1 METSPLDITQRE
13 FTRKMRGYDPEE
25 VRTFQEQIAE
35 EMTRLVQQ
43 GNDQAALIQRLDAQ
57 VKGYQ
62 EREDSLRNTLVTAQ
76 KMTEEI
82 KGNAKREADLIMKEA
97 ELRAEKLLDQAR
109 TAAEDRRHRMRTRQ
123 LAAGPR
129 EPRVVR
135 QKRIHVPQRIEDLPL
150 DLLPQLVPEIEIV
163 HRIVTQKFGG
173 TIDVES
179 EPGHTQFTVR
189 LPLVNV
195 AAQAEGA

>member
-82 KGNAKREADLIMKEA
+82 KGNAKREGDLIMKEA
-97 ELRAEKLLDQAR
+97 ELRAEKLLDQA
-109 TAAEDRRHRMRTRQ
+109 HQ
-123 LAAGPR
+123 KLAQ
-129 EPRVVR
+129 V
-135 QKRIHVPQRIEDLPL
+135 
-150 DLLPQLVPEIEIV
+150 
-163 HRIVTQKFGG
+163 
-173 TIDVES
+173 
-179 EPGHTQFTVR
+179 
-189 LPLVNV
+189 
-195 AAQAEGA
+195 QAEIAEL